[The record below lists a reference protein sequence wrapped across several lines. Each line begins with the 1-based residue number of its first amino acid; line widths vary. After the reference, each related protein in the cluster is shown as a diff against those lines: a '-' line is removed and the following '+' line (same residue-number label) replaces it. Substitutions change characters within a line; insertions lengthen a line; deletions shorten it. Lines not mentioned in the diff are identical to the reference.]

1 MTAQAVW
8 KSEDT
13 VKQLETMQR
22 EMRDLIGHREPTG
35 EPARHV
41 PTADELRVLAGYGPS
56 PDARP
61 NLPSPA

>member
-22 EMRDLIGHREPTG
+22 EMADMIGRRAPAEPKRELPTQ
-35 EPARHV
+35 E
-41 PTADELRVLAGYGPS
+41 ELKRLAGYA
-56 PDARP
+56 D
-61 NLPSPA
+61 